1 MFFIVLQFAFLLF
14 LFLFFHAQNDVLAY
28 VLSYALGHYVAPSPW
43 LIALGLTAVLVLLG
57 WGTEKLMKRCCVH
70 TAKLWSCVLLA
81 WLSVAGIS
89 WLFVAWRYQLGLVLG
104 ALVLG
109 ALLHWLNGKEGF
121 GKVKVAT
128 FYHTLT
134 WAALQLLALCLFVG
148 IGNGVTDLQHYELR
162 TAQALQSE
170 HPKHAYKV
178 GDKSF
183 VTSHR
188 LFAMRCYL
196 LATTHKKG
204 LADKIFEQMVPKGGA
219 ENLLIPTDEKQNL
232 LFPSSNL
239 TQLLGCSRHA
249 GEDVLTYLHRCAWLS
264 AFRNGQKRSAAIDY
278 YLCAL
283 LLNRQLERFSVEIM
297 RFYPKEVE
305 NGTLPTYYAQALMLY
320 RRTCSQPTVLY
331 EDNSVEANYQDYSD
345 MADTLSDAA
354 VRNNLLRR
362 SYGETYWWWYSYG
375 EH

>member
-1 MFFIVLQFAFLLF
+1 M
-14 LFLFFHAQNDVLAY
+14 
-28 VLSYALGHYVAPSPW
+28 
-43 LIALGLTAVLVLLG
+43 
-57 WGTEKLMKRCCVH
+57 
-70 TAKLWSCVLLA
+70 
-81 WLSVAGIS
+81 
-89 WLFVAWRYQLGLVLG
+89 
-104 ALVLG
+104 
-109 ALLHWLNGKEGF
+109 
-121 GKVKVAT
+121 
-128 FYHTLT
+128 
-134 WAALQLLALCLFVG
+134 
-148 IGNGVTDLQHYELR
+148 
-162 TAQALQSE
+162 
-170 HPKHAYKV
+170 
-178 GDKSF
+178 
-183 VTSHR
+183 
-188 LFAMRCYL
+188 
-196 LATTHKKG
+196 
-204 LADKIFEQMVPKGGA
+204 
-219 ENLLIPTDEKQNL
+219 LIPTDEKQNL
-232 LFPSSNL
+232 LFPASNL

-297 RFYPKEVE
+297 RFYPKEVD